1 MRDYDFVVIGSGI
14 AGLTFALKAAK
25 HGSVAVVT
33 KRKGSDTNTARAQ
46 GGIACVTSDEDSFE
60 LHVRD
65 TLEAGAGLCDEAVV
79 RTIVTEGPDRIRE
92 LMALGLQ
99 FDEREVSGHREL
111 DLGKEG
117 GHSKRRV
124 LHVRD
129 VLEAG
134 AGLCD
139 EAVVRTIVTEG
150 PDRIRELMALGLQ
163 FDEREVSGHRELD
176 LGKEGG
182 HSKRRVL
189 HVRDVTGKEV
199 EETLLREL
207 DRQSRVELLENH
219 MAVDLITAAKLGFAT
234 EDRCLGAYV
243 LDETAGKVETI
254 RADRIVLATGGCGKV
269 YLYTTNPDIA
279 TGDGVAMAW
288 RAGVEIAN
296 MEFIQFHPT
305 CLFHPQAKS
314 FLISEAVR
322 GEGGILRNDRGED
335 FMKRYDARGSLAP
348 RDIVARAIDS
358 EMKRSGAKCAFLDI
372 THRSPEFLRERFPH
386 IYQTCLRF
394 GIDMSKQ
401 PIPVVPAA
409 HYQCGG
415 IKTDVNGATSLS
427 GLYTIGEVACTGLHG
442 ANRLASNSLLEGL
455 VMAHRAAATAVHV
468 ESTSKRKI
476 PLPEWKS
483 GNVQDV
489 DEMVVIYHNW
499 DEIRRLMW
507 DYVGIVRTD
516 KRLQRASA
524 RLRNLQREIREFYW
538 NFKVSVDLLELRN
551 LATVAALI
559 VDSALSRKESRGLH
573 YTLDYP
579 QADDREFRQD
589 TLVRRN

>member
-1 MRDYDFVVIGSGI
+1 MKEYDFVVIGSGI
-14 AGLTFALKAAK
+14 AGLSFALKAAR
-25 HGSVAVVT
+25 HGSVAVIT
-33 KRKGSDTNTARAQ
+33 KRKGADTNTAWAQ

-65 TLEAGAGLCDEAVV
+65 TLEAGAGLCNEAVV
-79 RTIVTEGPDRIRE
+79 RAIVTEGPERIRE
-92 LMALGLQ
+92 LAELGLQ
-99 FDEREVSGHREL
+99 FDKREISGHREL

-129 VLEAG
+129 A
-134 AGLCD
+134 
-139 EAVVRTIVTEG
+139 
-150 PDRIRELMALGLQ
+150 
-163 FDEREVSGHRELD
+163 
-176 LGKEGG
+176 
-182 HSKRRVL
+182 
-189 HVRDVTGKEV
+189 TGKEI
-199 EETLLREL
+199 EQTLLREL
-207 DRQSRVELLENH
+207 ARQPNAELLENR
-219 MAVDLITAAKLGFAT
+219 MAVDLITASKLGFAR
-234 EDRCLGAYV
+234 EDRCLGTYV
-243 LDETAGKVETI
+243 LDEKTGEVETI
-254 RADRIVLATGGCGKV
+254 RSDRVVLATGGCGKV

-305 CLFHPQAKS
+305 CLFHPEAKS

-335 FMKRYDARGSLAP
+335 FVKRYDSRGSLAP
-348 RDIVARAIDS
+348 RDIVARAIDA
-358 EMKRSGAKCAFLDI
+358 EIKRAGAKCAFLDI
-372 THRSPEFLRERFPH
+372 THERPEFIHDRFPH

-394 GIDMSKQ
+394 GIDISKQ
-401 PIPVVPAA
+401 AIPVVPAA

-415 IKTDVNGATSLS
+415 IKTDVNGATSLP
-427 GLYTIGEVACTGLHG
+427 GLYAIGEVACTGMHG

-455 VMAHRAAATAVHV
+455 VMAHRAVAVAAQGRPA
-468 ESTSKRKI
+468 KQKI
-476 PLPEWKS
+476 PLREWQS
-483 GNVQDV
+483 GNVQNV
-489 DEMVVIYHNW
+489 DELVVIYHNW

-538 NFKVSVDLLELRN
+538 NFKISVDLLELRN
-551 LATVAALI
+551 LAAIAALI
-559 VDSALSRKESRGLH
+559 VDSALCRKESRGLH

-579 QADDREFRQD
+579 NIDDRQFKCD
-589 TLVRRN
+589 TVLSRS

>member
-1 MRDYDFVVIGSGI
+1 MKEYDFVVIGSGI
-14 AGLTFALKAAK
+14 AGLTFAVKAAK
-25 HGSVAVVT
+25 HGSVAVIT
-33 KRKGSDTNTARAQ
+33 KRKGADSNTAWAQ

-79 RTIVTEGPDRIRE
+79 RTIVTEGPERIRE
-92 LMALGLQ
+92 LVEFGLR

-124 LHVRD
+124 LHV
-129 VLEAG
+129 
-134 AGLCD
+134 
-139 EAVVRTIVTEG
+139 
-150 PDRIRELMALGLQ
+150 Q
-163 FDEREVSGHRELD
+163 
-176 LGKEGG
+176 
-182 HSKRRVL
+182 
-189 HVRDVTGKEV
+189 DVTGKEI
-199 EETLLREL
+199 ENTLLREL
-207 DRQSRVELLENH
+207 DRQTHVDLLENH
-219 MAVDLITAAKLGFAT
+219 IAVDLITAGKLGFAA
-234 EDRCLGAYV
+234 EDRCLGVYV
-243 LDETAGKVETI
+243 LDEKTGEVETI
-254 RADRIVLATGGCGKV
+254 RSDRIVLATGGCGKV

-288 RAGVEIAN
+288 RAGAVIAN

-305 CLFHPQAKS
+305 CLFHAQAKS

-322 GEGGILRNDRGED
+322 GEGGVLRNSRGED
-335 FMKRYDARGSLAP
+335 FMKRYDPRGSLAP
-348 RDIVARAIDS
+348 RDIVARAIDA
-358 EMKRSGAKCAFLDI
+358 EIKRSGAKCVFLDI
-372 THRSPEFLRERFPH
+372 TDKPPEFLQERFPH
-386 IYQTCLRF
+386 IYQTCLQF
-394 GIDMSKQ
+394 GIDMTKQ
-401 PIPVVPAA
+401 PVPVVPAA

-415 IKTDVNGATSLS
+415 IKTDVNGATSLP
-427 GLYTIGEVACTGLHG
+427 GLYAIGEVACTGLHG

-455 VMAHRAAATAVHV
+455 VVAHRAAEASLRSLPLKHLAKNI
-468 ESTSKRKI
+468 S
-476 PLPEWKS
+476 LPEWES
-483 GNVQDV
+483 GDVQDV
-489 DEMVVIYHNW
+489 DELVVIYHNW

-524 RLRNLQREIREFYW
+524 RLRNLQREIHDFYW

-573 YTLDYP
+573 FTLDYP
-579 QADDREFRQD
+579 EIYDQQYKQD
-589 TLVRRN
+589 TLLNRI

>member
-1 MRDYDFVVIGSGI
+1 MKEYDFVVIGSGV
-14 AGLTFALKAAK
+14 AGLSFALKAAK
-25 HGSVAVVT
+25 HGSVAVIT
-33 KRKGSDTNTARAQ
+33 KRKGADTNTAWAQ
-46 GGIACVTSDEDSFE
+46 GGIACVTSDEDSFQ
-60 LHVRD
+60 LHLRD

-79 RTIVTEGPDRIRE
+79 RTIVTEGPERIRE
-92 LMALGLQ
+92 LADLGVQ
-99 FDEREVSGHREL
+99 FDEREAYGHREL

-129 VLEAG
+129 A
-134 AGLCD
+134 
-139 EAVVRTIVTEG
+139 
-150 PDRIRELMALGLQ
+150 
-163 FDEREVSGHRELD
+163 
-176 LGKEGG
+176 
-182 HSKRRVL
+182 
-189 HVRDVTGKEV
+189 TGKEI
-199 EETLLREL
+199 EETLLRQL
-207 DRQSRVELLENH
+207 AGQSNTALLENH

-234 EDRCLGAYV
+234 EDRCLGVYV
-243 LDETAGKVETI
+243 LNEKSGEVETI
-254 RADRIVLATGGCGKV
+254 RSDRIVLATGGCGKV
-269 YLYTTNPDIA
+269 YLYTTNPGIA

-288 RAGVEIAN
+288 RGGLEIAN

-305 CLFHPQAKS
+305 CLFHAEAKS

-335 FMKRYDARGSLAP
+335 FMKRYDPRGSLAP
-348 RDIVARAIDS
+348 RDIVARAIDA
-358 EMKRSGAKCAFLDI
+358 EIKRSGARCVFLDI
-372 THRSPEFLRERFPH
+372 THRSPEFIRERFPH

-401 PIPVVPAA
+401 AIPVVPAA

-415 IKTDVNGATSLS
+415 IKTDVDGAASLP
-427 GLYTIGEVACTGLHG
+427 GLYAIGEVACTGMHG

-455 VMAHRAAATAVHV
+455 VVAHRAALAAMQKQVSGKQKV
-468 ESTSKRKI
+468 A
-476 PLPEWKS
+476 LPEWQS

-579 QADDREFRQD
+579 QADNREFKHD
-589 TLVRRN
+589 TLLSRR